1 MDQAQPSPV
10 PVGQVER
17 LDAEDAARLVRERH
31 AAAGVVALPP
41 ADMRKA
47 LRRLEARLA
56 FAETS
61 EGDEVAQRVAEPMSD
76 VLEKALLL
84 LSPGTRPRAL
94 VQAEEIRPVA
104 FRAQRHEHLRAH
116 AEVRRDVGL
125 DRALVPRSGGQ
136 RPAGIERGARHLGR
150 IGRHRQIAPAS
161 RGARELRPRML
172 HDGPPRRRIRVA
184 GIEEPGPV
192 GVENLEHRIQHLAHH
207 AFQVVGSL
215 HGTVDAV
222 HRLEEPK
229 VRVVLGNVDV
239 GADELDELTRAIEH
253 GMGRGA
259 DMSDCAVRLH
269 GPVFHIQL
277 RAFAQR
283 PLEALRPRCSVLRV
297 DRLPHRVER
306 RKIRRRFGSPQRQ
319 PTPGPMYEGVA
330 SRVPRPARRAA
341 KALCRGQVRVAPLQ
355 IRQGGE
361 LDQCI
366 AKPAPDLLEQPHLV
380 RGPDAR
386 IGALIDTEIVE
397 VVVLPALLLRLDRY
411 RKHRLRTE
419 VRMHP
424 GNVRRHGSEH
434 KRHRP
439 RGRADFHAH
448 GVGILVG
455 DVLDAYPVAVVVAR
469 TQLYRQ
475 ALVPGSSG
483 ASAENTEYHALA
495 LEDVED
501 LAEHVVHHLLE
512 VVRALHRAMDP
523 VHRLEEP
530 HVRAALRFGDL
541 ALGDVPPDA
550 AVAGE
555 AARLVEHRDAGNG
568 HVAPATVGRGAG
580 DLEVA
585 ERQVRIERR
594 PVLAPRLF
602 VRFDVRHLPARLAD
616 FGAPRRRVGDV
627 VGEILPR
634 EAMLGVG
641 LPVHIEG
648 ELHQRAKALLAR
660 LQRLLQALALAD
672 VPGVRLLR
680 PPLLVMAPPQ
690 HDRET
695 VHLLPW
701 PIFARFRAAVCP
713 RASRK
718 SRRNGTALA
727 RATACKQR
735 VSSYPAVPA
744 S

>member
-1 MDQAQPSPV
+1 M
-10 PVGQVER
+10 
-17 LDAEDAARLVRERH
+17 
-31 AAAGVVALPP
+31 
-41 ADMRKA
+41 
-47 LRRLEARLA
+47 
-56 FAETS
+56 
-61 EGDEVAQRVAEPMSD
+61 
-76 VLEKALLL
+76 
-84 LSPGTRPRAL
+84 
-94 VQAEEIRPVA
+94 
-104 FRAQRHEHLRAH
+104 
-116 AEVRRDVGL
+116 
-125 DRALVPRSGGQ
+125 
-136 RPAGIERGARHLGR
+136 
-150 IGRHRQIAPAS
+150 
-161 RGARELRPRML
+161 
-172 HDGPPRRRIRVA
+172 
-184 GIEEPGPV
+184 
-192 GVENLEHRIQHLAHH
+192 
-207 AFQVVGSL
+207 
-215 HGTVDAV
+215 
-222 HRLEEPK
+222 
-229 VRVVLGNVDV
+229 RVVLGDVDV

-541 ALGDVPPDA
+541 ALGDV
-550 AVAGE
+550 
-555 AARLVEHRDAGNG
+555 AARRPGSPESDRL
-568 HVAPATVGRGAG
+568 
-580 DLEVA
+580 
-585 ERQVRIERR
+585 RR
-594 PVLAPRLF
+594 TPGTRRRTHSAC
-602 VRFDVRHLPARLAD
+602 H
-616 FGAPRRRVGDV
+616 RRRVGRASSKSRNGRCASSV
-627 VGEILPR
+627 ARCRRQASSSGSRYGTSQRVLPISEPGAGALSRVGAKSCRVKRCSASVSQYTSKDSCTSVRKRSSLACSACSRRLRSP
-634 EAMLGVG
+634 MS
-641 LPVHIEG
+641 
-648 ELHQRAKALLAR
+648 RASDSCGTR
-660 LQRLLQALALAD
+660 
-672 VPGVRLLR
+672 
-680 PPLLVMAPPQ
+680 LLVMAPPQ
-690 HDRET
+690 HDRKL
-695 VHLLPW
+695 HS
-701 PIFARFRAAVCP
+701 I
-713 RASRK
+713 
-718 SRRNGTALA
+718 LA
-727 RATACKQR
+727 PMR
-735 VSSYPAVPA
+735 
-744 S
+744 